1 MSSSGRDRQKLNGLT
16 DTMEQGASVIVSK
29 LESEMTGNY
38 NINCS
43 SIVEKNVLKL
53 ESEVS
58 KLKSEISNFGSE
70 MDGNYNINCNSCVEN
85 IVEVNINGLGS

>member
-16 DTMEQGASVIVSK
+16 DTMKQGASVIVSK
-29 LESEMTGNY
+29 LESEMTWNY

-43 SIVEKNVLKL
+43 SFVEKNALKL

-58 KLKSEISNFGSE
+58 KLKSEIPEIGSK
-70 MDGNYNINCNSCVEN
+70 MDGNCNINCNSYVEN
-85 IVEVNINGLGS
+85 IVEVNTHGLG